1 MTTAVAERPRAVDRS
16 ELRVTPARV
25 LLSEWTK
32 FRSLRSSYITLL
44 AAVVLTI
51 GLGALVT
58 AVQANHWPHASIEDK
73 ASFNPISSSLLGVN
87 ISQLAVGVLGV
98 LLVSGE
104 YTTGMIRSTLS
115 AVPKRLPVLWAK
127 LVVFAAIVAV
137 AAVISTLVAFF
148 VGQSLLSS
156 QHIQASF
163 SSPGAP
169 RMIFG
174 AALYLVV
181 VGVIG
186 MALGALLRNTA
197 AGISTLV
204 ALFFV
209 LPPILEAFPK
219 NWVKHIQPYLPANA
233 GEALWSH
240 PDTAHLAPWNGFG
253 VMCIWAVVAV
263 VAGAWRLRRDD
274 A

>member
-1 MTTAVAERPRAVDRS
+1 MSAATLEHPRAVDRTT
-16 ELRVTPARV
+16 LRVTPGRV

-32 FRSLRSSYITLL
+32 FRSLRSSYITVI

-51 GLGALVT
+51 GLGALIS
-58 AVQANHWPHASIEDK
+58 AVQANHWPHASLSDK
-73 ASFNPISSSLLGVN
+73 LTFHPISTSLLGVN

-104 YTTGMIRSTLS
+104 YSTGMIRSTLS

-127 LVVFAAIVAV
+127 LVVFSVVVAITS
-137 AAVISTLVAFF
+137 VISTVIAFF

-163 SSPGAP
+163 SSPGAA
-169 RMIFG
+169 RQVFG
-174 AALYLVV
+174 AALYLVI
-181 VGVIG
+181 VGIIG
-186 MALGALLRNTA
+186 MSLGALLRNTA

-219 NWVKHIQPYLPANA
+219 DWVKHIQPYLPANS
-233 GEALWSH
+233 GEALWNN
-240 PDTAHLAPWNGFG
+240 PDTAHLSPWAGIG
-253 VMCIWAVVAV
+253 VMCLWAVAAV
-263 VAGAWRLRRDD
+263 VAGAWRLRHDD